1 MPCPNP
7 AFLNWASPYS
17 HPLGSTVR
25 AAASRSWAAGPSMVH
40 QPGAAVRGDQWTSR
54 PVPGRAAEDTTSTPT
69 DSHLTVAAPCAGTE
83 RPVGVLPGSMAG

>member
-1 MPCPNP
+1 M
-7 AFLNWASPYS
+7 
-17 HPLGSTVR
+17 R